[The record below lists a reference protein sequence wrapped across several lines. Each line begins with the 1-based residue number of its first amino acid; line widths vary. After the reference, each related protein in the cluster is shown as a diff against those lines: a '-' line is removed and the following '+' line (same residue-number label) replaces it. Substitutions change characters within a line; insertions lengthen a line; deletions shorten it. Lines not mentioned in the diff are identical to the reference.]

1 MLLDDVVVVA
11 DSNYWL
17 TGWVCVLLG
26 QNLLRV
32 HMKTQIPIIA
42 TRCINICPTRLK
54 HDHYDGPAL
63 SLHARAP
70 PRRAARAPC
79 RSQSPA
85 RPDPGEWE
93 QEPGAGPVMS
103 CSALDC
109 DPGPVSQ
116 SRFRAESIA
125 RRGPAGR
132 TVTGLLRTGPTQSG
146 LTSPTTMLWS
156 PLSLS
161 TSRNNVI
168 ISPDPTQAI
177 HSHIALTHSELCK
190 VRRLE

>member
-17 TGWVCVLLG
+17 TGRVCVLLG

-70 PRRAARAPC
+70 PSRAARAPC
-79 RSQSPA
+79 RETRSQFPA

-103 CSALDC
+103 CSALD
-109 DPGPVSQ
+109 PGPVRQ

-125 RRGPAGR
+125 RRGESGR

-156 PLSLS
+156 PLSPD
-161 TSRNNVI
+161 
-168 ISPDPTQAI
+168 ISQ
-177 HSHIALTHSELCK
+177 
-190 VRRLE
+190 